1 MSFLKTSM
9 TAVAALSLA
18 ATPALAQAANPAS
31 ALSVSRES
39 ASVEGNE
46 LGGGFIIPLLALA
59 AVILGILVVVDGDDD
74 LPDSP

>member
-1 MSFLKTSM
+1 MSFLKSSIA
-9 TAVAALSLA
+9 AVAALTLA
-18 ATPALAQAANPAS
+18 AAPALAQAANPAS

-59 AVILGILVVVDGDDD
+59 AIIAGILVVVDDNDE
-74 LPDSP
+74 PVSP